1 MSQKLILQAALN
13 ALLQSVFVI
22 LGLHDVTESE
32 YFGNVRHTALAVSI
46 GAPPIKPP
54 V

>member
-1 MSQKLILQAALN
+1 MSQKLSLQAALN
-13 ALLQSVFVI
+13 ALSVFVI

>member
-1 MSQKLILQAALN
+1 MSQKLSLQAVLN

-22 LGLHDVTESE
+22 LGLHDVTENE
-32 YFGNVRHTALAVSI
+32 YFGNVSHTALAVSI